1 MTLSERGNTVNVA
14 DETIEDLVN
23 TEDTEG
29 GVEGLRVWAE
39 SIDPDNRATQAVDTQ
54 NSIGEDVGDGSKGQ
68 RSDEDE
74 DEGQKHHGSEVAPHT
89 RARRGNKRTRKRK
102 APSDELDDHL
112 AAFIYNSLLPG
123 HDPQKGCRR
132 KVLDF
137 LYKNN
142 SVGEYYVTGDIVW
155 ILNLHKLV
163 SRSVVSTV
171 PVIPL
176 PRVATSVIPI
186 TLYECTQQIQSPRPR
201 ATQTRSRSM

>member
-102 APSDELDDHL
+102 APSCNGCTSQNGSTLEADSAYRLFPQSPVSRVFRIEFRGD
-112 AAFIYNSLLPG
+112 YNSYSNWG
-123 HDPQKGCRR
+123 
-132 KVLDF
+132 VN
-137 LYKNN
+137 KNN
-142 SVGEYYVTGDIVW
+142 PNDY
-155 ILNLHKLV
+155 
-163 SRSVVSTV
+163 
-171 PVIPL
+171 
-176 PRVATSVIPI
+176 
-186 TLYECTQQIQSPRPR
+186 IQ
-201 ATQTRSRSM
+201 